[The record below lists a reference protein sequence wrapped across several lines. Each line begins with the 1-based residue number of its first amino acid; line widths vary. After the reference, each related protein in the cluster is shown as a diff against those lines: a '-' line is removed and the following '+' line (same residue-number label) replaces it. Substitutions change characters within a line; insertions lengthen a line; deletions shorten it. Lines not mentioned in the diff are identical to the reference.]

1 MMLIEASWP
10 SNSEAAVTNRTLLV
24 GVAGVVGVMAPLP
37 VAARGL
43 GAAVLL
49 TSERSVIVSTA
60 RICGW
65 RATRRRF

>member
-1 MMLIEASWP
+1 MLIEASWP

-43 GAAVLL
+43 GAVLL